1 GELGRALDWADIA
14 ISEGQTTP
22 DNFRSTLPTFV
33 ADTVLQWAT
42 DNSEAGHSIEP
53 YFSRTFEN
61 VTTKWRLHEEIRAKW
76 FRLAGL
82 NLLRDRDGK
91 PKATA
96 VNDIA
101 VLEKADNYLAQAAAL
116 SRTAGVK
123 SIRAR
128 IRARISALSA
138 A

>member
-1 GELGRALDWADIA
+1 
-14 ISEGQTTP
+14 
-22 DNFRSTLPTFV
+22 
-33 ADTVLQWAT
+33 
-42 DNSEAGHSIEP
+42 
-53 YFSRTFEN
+53 
-61 VTTKWRLHEEIRAKW
+61 WRLHEEIRAKW

-82 NLLRDRDGK
+82 SLLRDRDGK